1 MRKVIVSKDIGE
13 LSHGAADK
21 LVEISKE
28 SIAANG
34 RFTVALSGGSTP
46 KALFRLLSSD
56 AYKNEVDWSNIL
68 FFFGDERNVPPDD
81 EESNFRMANENLFS
95 PLGISDEKIF
105 RWKTELEDLPAAADD
120 YEAKLRST
128 FDTKMPI
135 FDLIFLGMGPDGHTA
150 SLFPHTKALDETGRL
165 TVANTVPQMNTTRLT
180 LTYPVINAARNVAF
194 LVAGADKAEV
204 LAKVIEG
211 NEDFHEL
218 PSCGIDPKTGTLFW
232 FVDSATAACL
242 KT

>member
-13 LSHGAADK
+13 LTHAAADK

-81 EESNFRMANENLFS
+81 DHRGM
-95 PLGISDEKIF
+95 
-105 RWKTELEDLPAAADD
+105 DL
-120 YEAKLRST
+120 
-128 FDTKMPI
+128 
-135 FDLIFLGMGPDGHTA
+135 HW
-150 SLFPHTKALDETGRL
+150 
-165 TVANTVPQMNTTRLT
+165 V
-180 LTYPVINAARNVAF
+180 
-194 LVAGADKAEV
+194 
-204 LAKVIEG
+204 
-211 NEDFHEL
+211 
-218 PSCGIDPKTGTLFW
+218 C
-232 FVDSATAACL
+232 
-242 KT
+242 